1 MTDAVTHHAD
11 SVTHHA
17 IPDAADKASNRRK
30 QVREANVRYRARRR
44 DGRSHMPMSEAIA
57 ALVFDL
63 DGVLVDSESVWDAA
77 RREIVARNGGRWQ
90 ADATRAMMGMSSPE
104 WSRYLHD
111 QLGVPLKPEQI
122 NALVIAALLDQFRRR
137 LPLLPGAV
145 VAVRR
150 LADRW
155 PLGLASSANR
165 PVIDTVLKQAGI
177 TDCFAV
183 TVSGEEVAAGKP
195 VPDVYLAATH
205 RLGVDPADAAAV
217 EDSTNGL
224 RAAAAAGMVVI
235 ASPNRKYPPEPDAL
249 ALAALVVES
258 LDELTPDAIE
268 SAAQRAR
275 KQRASG

>member
-1 MTDAVTHHAD
+1 
-11 SVTHHA
+11 
-17 IPDAADKASNRRK
+17 
-30 QVREANVRYRARRR
+30 
-44 DGRSHMPMSEAIA
+44 MSEAIA
-57 ALVFDL
+57 AVVFDL

-77 RREIVARNGGRWQ
+77 RHEVVARCGGRWR

-104 WSRYLHD
+104 WSRYMHD
-111 QLGVPLKPEQI
+111 QLDVPLEPDEI
-122 NALVIAALLDQFRRR
+122 NELVVTALLDQYRHR

-145 VAVRR
+145 ATVRR

-165 PVIDTVLKQAGI
+165 PVIDAVLERAGI
-177 TDCFAV
+177 TDCFVV

-195 VPDVYLAATH
+195 APDVYLTATR
-205 RLGVDPADAAAV
+205 RLGVDPAYAAAV

-235 ASPNRKYPPEPDAL
+235 ASPNREYPPEPDAL

-268 SAAQRAR
+268 SAGQRAH
-275 KQRASG
+275 K